1 MWKGVRTLAHAIHAA
16 VAIRVI
22 IRWPSQH
29 CLFRPNVMSK
39 ITFRKRLLVAALLA
53 SVAGASAL
61 AQKPDPQQIVELR
74 RLRDELKA
82 TNSLRVTDVVVVVS
96 DRAIIEAAQQFIGL
110 EIKMASGNLVKLTS
124 IESRLATGAALIKL
138 GLQYKSV
145 NLQLSGRIASG
156 QISEGPDGM
165 KMRMPIRI
173 TEVKLLNGGVSGL
186 LVKTMFGEWLK
197 PETWNDE
204 LPSLDLP
211 LELNEAMEIPASQF
225 SVGNNGDG
233 GNDQMPMDIL
243 TPAYRAP
250 LKLTLTSLLVMDKRA
265 VLGLQVNSTTVVNK
279 PAAETVV
286 NGEDAASLENEI
298 AQLGAGLTG
307 ESDVQLKLGR
317 SVISSLL
324 ANLAGQQNPD
334 LNFKLKQGRIR
345 TNEISAGISITN
357 YTDVENGEGQADV
370 SELKIESISDDKLN
384 LRLSGQGVI
393 DARVKGREFGV
404 PYGLSPRTSFAIK
417 DQLVPLQFVSE
428 NGKAILR
435 ALPGATLPI
444 NVRFSL
450 NVAGKDIGI
459 NRTEI
464 VQVDRW
470 LNKIELPALL
480 DREIML
486 PRKMEVDAG
495 SNLHTTE
502 KQKLIYSLSN
512 LRVATGSDS
521 VIVTADVKLTPR

>member
-1 MWKGVRTLAHAIHAA
+1 
-16 VAIRVI
+16 
-22 IRWPSQH
+22 
-29 CLFRPNVMSK
+29 MSK
-39 ITFRKRLLVAALLA
+39 TIFGKRLLAAALLA
-53 SVAGASAL
+53 LSFGLVTVL
-61 AQKPDPQQIVELR
+61 AQKADVQQIAELR

-82 TNSLRVTDVVVVVS
+82 TDSLRATDAVVVVS
-96 DRAIIEAAQQFIGL
+96 ERAIIEAAQQFIGL

-156 QISEGPDGM
+156 QISEGL
-165 KMRMPIRI
+165 MRMPIRI

-204 LPSLDLP
+204 LPSLNLP

-225 SVGNNGDG
+225 SVGGNGDGGDG
-233 GNDQMPMDIL
+233 GNDRMPMDIL

-265 VLGLQVNSTTVVNK
+265 VLGLRVNSAGVVNK
-279 PAAETVV
+279 PAAEIVV
-286 NGEDAASLENEI
+286 NGEDAATLENEI
-298 AQLGAGLTG
+298 AQLGSGLTG

-317 SVISSLL
+317 NVIGSLL

-345 TNEISAGISITN
+345 TNEINAGISITN

-370 SELKIESISDDKLN
+370 SELNIESIAEDKLN

-417 DQLVPLQFVSE
+417 DQLVPLQFISE
-428 NGKAILR
+428 NGKAFLR

-459 NRTEI
+459 NRTEV

-470 LNKIELPALL
+470 LSKIELPALL

-521 VIVTADVKLTPR
+521 VIVTADIKLTPR

>member
-1 MWKGVRTLAHAIHAA
+1 
-16 VAIRVI
+16 
-22 IRWPSQH
+22 
-29 CLFRPNVMSK
+29 MSK
-39 ITFRKRLLVAALLA
+39 TIFGKRLLAAVLLA
-53 SVAGASAL
+53 LTCGFVSTL
-61 AQKPDPQQIVELR
+61 AQKADVQQIAELQ

-82 TNSLRVTDVVVVVS
+82 TDSLRTADAVVVIS
-96 DRAIIEAAQQFIGL
+96 ERAIIEAAQQFIGL
-110 EIKMASGNLVKLTS
+110 EIKMASGNLVKVTS

-156 QISEGPDGM
+156 QISEGL
-165 KMRMPIRI
+165 MRMPIRV

-197 PETWNDE
+197 PEKWNEE
-204 LPSLDLP
+204 LPSLNLP
-211 LELNEAMEIPASQF
+211 LELNETMEIPAAQF
-225 SVGNNGDG
+225 STGGNGDG
-233 GNDQMPMDIL
+233 QMPMEIS
-243 TPAYRAP
+243 TPAFRAP

-265 VLGLQVNSTTVVNK
+265 VLGLQINSTQPPVEKSVAEPDANGVDLSAL
-279 PAAETVV
+279 AA
-286 NGEDAASLENEI
+286 LENEI
-298 AQLGAGLTG
+298 VQLGAGLTG
-307 ESDVQLKLGR
+307 DSDVQLKLGR
-317 SVISSLL
+317 NIISSLL

-334 LNFKLKQGRIR
+334 LSFKLKQGRIR
-345 TNEISAGISITN
+345 TNEINAGVSITN

-417 DQLVPLQFVSE
+417 DQPVPLQFISE

-435 ALPGATLPI
+435 AVPGATLPI

-459 NRTEI
+459 NRTEV

-470 LNKIELPALL
+470 LSKIELPALL
-480 DREIML
+480 NREIML

-495 SNLHTTE
+495 SNIHTTE
-502 KQKLIYSLSN
+502 KQKLNYSLSN
-512 LRVATGSDS
+512 LRVSTGSDA
-521 VIVTADVKLTPR
+521 VIITAEVKLTPR